1 MPYEAQCA
9 ELARCSVG
17 HHGELREVV
26 FLSGNKDYLLVFADG
41 TVLAPSDD
49 RSLKREYETC
59 AGYGEIAQQLGGTQP
74 YSLLA
79 FGYQGTGPGCF
90 ATFLKTAGFNVGESD
105 IVQMSPP
112 VRLRADGSRVS
123 GHAGDGGRIR
133 WEDQSDTPIVKDP
146 AAAAAPPPATP
157 VSEAAGPP
165 PVQATKVEDQ
175 HREPTH
181 APAADWYKDPAGRH
195 QYRYWD
201 GASWTH
207 QVADA
212 GRQSIDPLVAI
223 PGATTS
229 AYVQQPQQP
238 SPGRGVVR
246 IIMGVV
252 LILLFFTGFFGNPP
266 DTLSY
271 ALGGGVLFAV
281 PGALLILWGWYVPS
295 LRKPLT
301 GPAVATPTQPVPYV
315 AAQAPAAPPRAAA
328 PQPAAS
334 QVGVEFDE
342 NGRANVTLQQHGQ
355 WTLKR
360 EGTYTYYS
368 RPAASLLEATEI
380 LRRTE
385 WIPGLTYYTVD
396 TPDGSLGCDMNGYY
410 TEAPLKTKNLRLAAP
425 PAVSGT
431 VEFSSLKMFGDGFQN
446 QSVVASLKQAGKYAR
461 LVLLMECGRC
471 GYQSPVETQAG
482 SLVRECYCCGANNTG
497 SRGSVSVIVSGGRT
511 VEI

>member
-9 ELARCSVG
+9 QLARCTVG
-17 HHGELREVV
+17 HHGDLKEVV

-41 TVLAPSDD
+41 TVLAPSDGG
-49 RSLKREYETC
+49 SLKREYEAY

-79 FGYQGTGPGCF
+79 FGYQGTGPRCF
-90 ATFLKTAGFNVGESD
+90 ASFLKTAGFNVSESD

-112 VRLRADGSRVS
+112 LRLRADGSRVS

-133 WEDQSDTPIVKDP
+133 WEDQSDTPIVKDS
-146 AAAAAPPPATP
+146 AAAAPPLATP
-157 VSEAAGPP
+157 VCEAAGPP

-212 GRQSIDPLVAI
+212 GRQSIDPLVAT

-246 IIMGVV
+246 IIVGVV
-252 LILLFFTGFFGNPP
+252 MILLFFTGFFGNPP

-281 PGALLILWGWYVPS
+281 PGVLLILWGWYGPS
-295 LRKPLT
+295 RHRPVA
-301 GPAVATPTQPVPYV
+301 GPAVATPTQAVPYV
-315 AAQAPAAPPRAAA
+315 AAQAPAAPPRTTA
-328 PQPAAS
+328 PQPASS

-342 NGRANVTLQQHGQ
+342 HGRVSKVTLQQHGQ
-355 WTLKR
+355 WTVKR
-360 EGTYTYYS
+360 DGTCTYYS
-368 RPAASLLEATEI
+368 RQAGTLLEATEI
-380 LRRTE
+380 LQKTE
-385 WIPGLTYYTVD
+385 GIPGLTYYVVD
-396 TPDGSLGCDMNGYY
+396 TPDGSLGRDMNGYY
-410 TEAPLKTKNLRLAAP
+410 TGAPLKTKNLRLAVPDA
-425 PAVSGT
+425 ASET
-431 VEFSSLKMFGDGFQN
+431 VEFASLKMFGDSFQN
-446 QSVVASLKQAGKYAR
+446 QSVVAALKQSGKYAR

-471 GYQSPVETQAG
+471 GYQSPVETQEG
-482 SLVRECYCCGANNTG
+482 SLARECYCCGASNTG
-497 SRGSVSVIVSGGRT
+497 TRGGINVIVSGGRA